1 MCDKAVLE
9 NGGTFKSVPDCCKIN
24 SCVIKLLAIILMH
37 YNFFLNIIRLKK
49 CVIKLLILMLLQVNM
64 FLINLRLKKM
74 CDKASDK
81 FHFVFHSVSNQYKT
95 QRIFDKIVSDDLFKL
110 KHCHDRYKI

>member
-1 MCDKAVLE
+1 
-9 NGGTFKSVPDCCKIN
+9 
-24 SCVIKLLAIILMH
+24 
-37 YNFFLNIIRLKK
+37 
-49 CVIKLLILMLLQVNM
+49 MLLQVNM

-95 QRIFDKIVSDDLFKL
+95 QGIFDKIVSDDLFKL
-110 KHCHDRYKI
+110 KHCHDRYKIQEMGNKVIDDCLLALKFVHDWFVTSKTIKKPLTALYADDNTIF